1 MQGLLDF
8 VKTPEGQ
15 GLLSAV
21 AGGLAG
27 ARRGTPLNNVG
38 RGLLTG
44 LQGYG
49 NAQQLQQ
56 QEAESAL
63 NRQVRDLQIKS
74 AQQQMQER
82 EQQRQAFEGFNP
94 QMMATQ
100 GALAGG
106 GGPTMAN
113 ASKMTPVDPMKQQLF
128 ELAKAGGMSFND
140 FFKMTGPKET
150 KVKSYEQVRNADGSV
165 SIVGLTEDGR
175 VVNTS
180 QAPFIKPEV
189 RDFGGSIGGI
199 DPVTGKVTTYGKKS
213 MSPDA
218 QASNAVAWAN
228 VGVARDRL
236 KFDKDN
242 GTAGRAPAGYR
253 WAGDG
258 TKLEAIPGG
267 PADKG
272 STATEGERKAATLL
286 TRLEGSLSQL
296 QGTLKDNPG
305 AAKPSVFAEMAR
317 RAPLG
322 GGDTT
327 ANVFTPEARQ
337 RVEAAQL
344 DILDAALTLGTGAAY
359 TREQLEGYRR
369 SYFPQIG
376 DGPATVK
383 EKQDRLANVIE
394 AARIAAGRA
403 APAPRQVAPAT
414 PQAGS
419 DPLKGFRILEV
430 N

>member
-1 MQGLLDF
+1 MIQGLLDF
-8 VKTPEGQ
+8 AKTPEGQ

-106 GGPTMAN
+106 GGPTLAN

-150 KVKSYEQVRNADGSV
+150 KVKDYREVRNADGSV
-165 SIVGLTEDGR
+165 AIVGLTEDGR

-199 DPVTGKVTTYGKKS
+199 DPVTGKVTTYGNKTI
-213 MSPDA
+213 SPDA
-218 QASNAVAWAN
+218 KASNDLGWAN
-228 VGVARDRL
+228 NRVARDRL
-236 KFDKDN
+236 KLDQEGYTFSAELGGYVPK
-242 GTAGRAPAGYR
+242 APGGQFR
-253 WAGDG
+253 P
-258 TKLEAIPGG
+258 LQGG
-267 PADKG
+267 PAAGEVKL
-272 STATEGERKAATLL
+272 TEGEGK
-286 TRLEGSLSQL
+286 
-296 QGTLKDNPG
+296 GTLYLGQMRSATNLLNQLTNDGKDAGPTAV
-305 AAKPSVFAEMAR
+305 AASGSIFTRPFSSQTAQQIAQAQNQWSEAFL
-317 RAPLG
+317 RAK
-322 GGDTT
+322 
-327 ANVFTPEARQ
+327 
-337 RVEAAQL
+337 
-344 DILDAALTLGTGAAY
+344 TGAAA
-359 TREQLEGYRR
+359 TAGEVELNNRTF
-369 SYFPQIG
+369 FPQIG
-376 DGPATVK
+376 EGP
-383 EKQDRLANVIE
+383 EVIE
-394 AARIAAGRA
+394 QKRQARLQAEKDMEAVAGRGKSRI
-403 APAPRQVAPAT
+403 PAVVPVVNKGA
-414 PQAGS
+414 
-419 DPLKGFRILEV
+419 DLKGVPPEIADIL
-430 N
+430 NKY